1 VAAIHPGAAHDV
13 SATTDIKQAL
23 EVRADRATIPAIYE
37 TLELHEASL
46 ARKIPTGVLTWP
58 YAKEALLTE
67 LRRNEKLREADPRKV
82 LGAFAYGLQLGLI
95 PGPLGLV
102 HFVPF
107 GQDVVFLVGY
117 RGYIELAYR
126 SGLVKDV
133 SAELVYEGDR
143 FIVSGGT
150 RPGIVHE
157 MQPPGERD
165 VTAAYAVAHLKSGGT
180 VFRVIYEPDWERARK
195 SSQLGAKGKGPWADD
210 RAAMVR
216 KTALRRLE
224 PLLPKGPEIGVAVSL
239 DEQPA
244 VSVDEVAPL
253 VEATDE

>member
-1 VAAIHPGAAHDV
+1 M

-23 EVRADRATIPAIYE
+23 EVSADRATIPAIYE

-67 LRRNEKLREADPRKV
+67 LRRNEKLRESDSRKV

-102 HFVPF
+102 HFIPF
-107 GQDVVFLVGY
+107 GSDVVFLVGY

-133 SAELVYEGDR
+133 SAELVYDGDH
-143 FIVSGGT
+143 FEVAGGT
-150 RPGIVHE
+150 RPGIVHKL
-157 MQPPGERD
+157 QPPGEREI
-165 VTAAYAVAHLKSGGT
+165 VAAYAVAHLKSGGT
-180 VFRVIYEPDWERARK
+180 VFKVIYEPDWERARK
-195 SSQLGAKGKGPWADD
+195 SSQLGAKEKGPWADD

-224 PLLPKGPEIGVAVSL
+224 PLLPKTAEIGAAVGWDETPAQDVA
-239 DEQPA
+239 
-244 VSVDEVAPL
+244 EVAPL
-253 VEATDE
+253 VEGE